1 MSSILTVGFVCG
13 NPCSA
18 IYNERKRWEDDFN
31 SVEIAQPRRYTLDTG
46 ELNNWW
52 EKETLKK
59 LLIRA
64 KEGTLS
70 EVKRN
75 PYYQP
80 HTQWIYDVVKEVF
93 NETD

>member
-1 MSSILTVGFVCG
+1 
-13 NPCSA
+13 
-18 IYNERKRWEDDFN
+18 
-31 SVEIAQPRRYTLDTG
+31 LDTG